1 MPKILRALLP
11 ILFAGSLTAGPIIPT
26 VPGTNWPYAMTQELG
41 EGVSLPGTTPGSDG
55 KIHSNVIYR
64 LDGTEKID
72 GKSFLKF
79 EMHRDNLVT
88 NTELMTVDDH
98 GIHCSARIGVEGD
111 RIPLVPPQ
119 TIVAAP
125 LKADLSWEFA
135 GTAGGSEVRQ
145 KYVVTGEED
154 VVVPAGRFRA
164 FHIQGEQTVPDSTTI
179 ERWFVVGIGII
190 KDVTTTRNKD
200 GDILRRI
207 ELDLKEKPKIGPR
220 PEVKPAKKLSVGLS
234 SEAVG
239 PFATSFSTETAK
251 LYARWQGRGLHNQAN
266 IRALWIAENVGDVA
280 PANYTI
286 DEATAVASI
295 PDARGVFTLSRPDE
309 GWAAGTYRVEF
320 YVDDEL
326 IDTVKLKINPTDR
339 FK

>member
-1 MPKILRALLP
+1 
-11 ILFAGSLTAGPIIPT
+11 
-26 VPGTNWPYAMTQELG
+26 MTQELG
-41 EGVSLPGTTPGSDG
+41 EGVSLPGATAGSDG
-55 KIHSNVIYR
+55 KVHSDVIYR

-88 NTELMTVDDH
+88 NTELMAVDDH

-125 LKADLSWEFA
+125 LKADLSWDFA

-145 KYVVTGEED
+145 HYVVTGEED

-164 FHIQGEQTVPDSTTI
+164 FHIHGEQTAPESMTI
-179 ERWFVVGIGII
+179 ERWFVNGTGIV
-190 KDVTTTRNKD
+190 KDVTTMRNKD

-207 ELDLKEKPKIGPR
+207 ELDLAGKPKIGPR
-220 PEVKPAKKLSVGLS
+220 PEVKAQKKLSVGLS
-234 SEAVG
+234 SDAVG
-239 PFATSFSTETAK
+239 SFTTSYSTETPK
-251 LYARWQGRGLHNQAN
+251 IYARWQGHGLRPSAS
-266 IRALWIAENVGDVA
+266 IRTVWIAENIGDVA

-286 DEATAVASI
+286 DEATATASI
-295 PDARGVFTLSRPDE
+295 PDARGVFTLSKPDE
-309 GWAAGTYRVEF
+309 GWAPGIYRVEF
-320 YVDDEL
+320 YVDDQL
-326 IDTVKLKINPTDR
+326 IDTIKLKISPPDR